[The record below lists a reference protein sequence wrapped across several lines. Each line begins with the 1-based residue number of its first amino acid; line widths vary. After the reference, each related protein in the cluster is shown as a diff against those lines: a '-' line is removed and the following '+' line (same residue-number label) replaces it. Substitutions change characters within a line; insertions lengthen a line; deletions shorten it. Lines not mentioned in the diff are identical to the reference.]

1 MRCTQYG
8 SCARDAPGPF
18 KFKKNSE
25 TRGIATNKSIDPRA
39 IYTTRK
45 LMRNDSDTPLNM
57 TNAGNSTEEF
67 YYGQWNEP
75 AVQPFQCNDI
85 SRK

>member
-25 TRGIATNKSIDPRA
+25 TRGIATNKSIDSKA

-45 LMRNDSDTPLNM
+45 LMRNELGHTFEHD
-57 TNAGNSTEEF
+57 E
-67 YYGQWNEP
+67 
-75 AVQPFQCNDI
+75 C
-85 SRK
+85 RKQHRGVLLWAAE